1 MTAFAHTSY
10 PSVHPGVQRATRVF
24 GSLKNLAVRADSAR
38 SIAAILLSAIV
49 STVLVIVNQ
58 VIDTYTDGH
67 LMAAWMF
74 MWLVA
79 FSTIALL
86 ASPIRKTVTG
96 FKPAMSA
103 WILAR
108 REKANDAKMWEV
120 ALQDPRVMAEIQ
132 RAMIN
137 G

>member
-1 MTAFAHTSY
+1 MTAYAHNSY
-10 PSVHPGVQRATRVF
+10 PNVHPGVARVTRVA
-24 GSLKNLAVRADSAR
+24 GNLKNLALRADSAR
-38 SIAAILLSAIV
+38 SVAVILLSAIV

-67 LMAAWMF
+67 LMAAWIF

-86 ASPIRKTVTG
+86 ASPIRKTVAG
-96 FKPAMSA
+96 FKPALNSWM
-103 WILAR
+103 IAR
-108 REKANDAKMWEV
+108 RERANDDRMWEI

-132 RAMIN
+132 RAKSQA
-137 G
+137 

>member
-1 MTAFAHTSY
+1 MTSFAHTSY
-10 PSVHPGVQRATRVF
+10 PSVHPGVQRAIRVF
-24 GSLKNLAVRADSAR
+24 GNIKNLVLRADSAR
-38 SIAAILLSAIV
+38 GVAIILLSAIV

-86 ASPIRKTVTG
+86 AAPIRRSVNG
-96 FKPAMSA
+96 FKPAFRS
-103 WILAR
+103 WLTAR
-108 REKANDAKMWEV
+108 RERANDERMWEV

-132 RAMIN
+132 RAVSHN
-137 G
+137 

>member
-10 PSVHPGVQRATRVF
+10 PSVHPGVQRATRILE
-24 GSLKNLAVRADSAR
+24 SIKNLAVRADSAR
-38 SIAAILLSAIV
+38 SVAAVLLSAIV

-74 MWLVA
+74 MWVVA

-86 ASPIRKTVTG
+86 ATPIRKTVTG
-96 FKPAMSA
+96 FKPAVNA

-108 REKANDAKMWEV
+108 RERANDNKMWEV

-132 RAMIN
+132 RAMTN